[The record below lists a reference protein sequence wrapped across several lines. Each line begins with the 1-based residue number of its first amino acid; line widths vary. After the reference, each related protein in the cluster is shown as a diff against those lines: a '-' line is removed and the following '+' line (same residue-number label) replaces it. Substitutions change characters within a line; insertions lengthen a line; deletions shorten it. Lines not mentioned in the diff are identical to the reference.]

1 MATACTHPT
10 IDFALQAMLAVLAR
24 DYTWEKAD
32 PGEQMVW
39 PVQPGTLRVNIQR
52 LDKQH
57 TNPAGSSA
65 TTAQQP
71 ALVR

>member
-1 MATACTHPT
+1 
-10 IDFALQAMLAVLAR
+10 MLAVLAR

-39 PVQPGTLRVNIQR
+39 PVQPGALRVNIQR

-57 TNPAGSSA
+57 IDAAVVCA
-65 TTAQQP
+65 TSAQQP